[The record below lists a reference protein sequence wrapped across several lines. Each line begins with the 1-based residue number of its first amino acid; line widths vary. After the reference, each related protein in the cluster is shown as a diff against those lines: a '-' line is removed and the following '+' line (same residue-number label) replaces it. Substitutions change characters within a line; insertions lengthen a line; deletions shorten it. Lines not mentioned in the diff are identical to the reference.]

1 MKKYIVFVF
10 VFLFFLH
17 VSPLSA
23 QETPRHGRKDNP
35 PVKVE
40 EMVSDLSVKQKRSL
54 LQIQE
59 KSHERIAQ
67 LNNQLKEV
75 RDSIRTV
82 MRQDGDNSKTLYPL
96 FDREGALQAQI
107 SKEMYTMRTQID
119 AILTPQQ
126 LAELRKALEARRK
139 GRRR

>member
-1 MKKYIVFVF
+1 
-10 VFLFFLH
+10 
-17 VSPLSA
+17 
-23 QETPRHGRKDNP
+23 
-35 PVKVE
+35 
-40 EMVSDLSVKQKRSL
+40 MVSDLSVKQKRSL

-59 KSHERIAQ
+59 KSHERIGQ
-67 LNNQLKEV
+67 LNNQLKVV

-82 MRQDGDNSKTLYPL
+82 MRQDGDNSKILYPL

>member
-10 VFLFFLH
+10 VFLFLLH

-23 QETPRHGRKDNP
+23 QEAPRHGRKDNP

-59 KSHERIAQ
+59 KSHERIGQLNAQ
-67 LNNQLKEV
+67 LKVV

-82 MRQDGDNSKTLYPL
+82 MRQDGDNSKILYPL

>member
-10 VFLFFLH
+10 VFLFLLH

-23 QETPRHGRKDNP
+23 QEAHRHGRKDNP

-82 MRQDGDNSKTLYPL
+82 MRQDGDNSKILYPL